1 MKHVK
6 ESTMSD
12 EITNQDIENTA
23 ENVKSSEE
31 AMEVINE
38 IEKLLEVISAVFY
51 GLLTDKVSYLKDLN

>member
-51 GLLTDKVSYLKDLN
+51 GLLTDKVNYLKDLN